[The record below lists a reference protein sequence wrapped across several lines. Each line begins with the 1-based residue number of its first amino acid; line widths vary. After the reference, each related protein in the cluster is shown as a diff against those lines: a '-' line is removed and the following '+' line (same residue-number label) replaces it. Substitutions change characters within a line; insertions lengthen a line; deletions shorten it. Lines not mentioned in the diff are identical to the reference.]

1 MWSTAV
7 PSGACSSN
15 AVQCPRGTV
24 CGRWTSFDTGG
35 GCYPAGVS
43 ANRDGGPGHREHA
56 ATFAYT
62 HLWSSV
68 VVFTVASMMGP
79 RVVAVVELLRS
90 RRGRGPQRYDL
101 AAVRS
106 HGQ

>member
-1 MWSTAV
+1 MTLRF
-7 PSGACSSN
+7 GM
-15 AVQCPRGTV
+15 
-24 CGRWTSFDTGG
+24 
-35 GCYPAGVS
+35 

-68 VVFTVASMMGP
+68 VVFTVASMVGP

-90 RRGRGPQRYDL
+90 RR
-101 AAVRS
+101 
-106 HGQ
+106 